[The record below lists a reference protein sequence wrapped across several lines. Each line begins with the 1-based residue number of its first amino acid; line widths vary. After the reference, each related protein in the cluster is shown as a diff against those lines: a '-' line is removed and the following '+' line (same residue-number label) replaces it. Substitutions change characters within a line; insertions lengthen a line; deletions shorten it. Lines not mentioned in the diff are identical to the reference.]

1 MSHLPILLE
10 QFLKINIIALKTMFT
25 DPLSEFIKDM
35 DKFQQMVEQ
44 TIDLDSAEKGDFLVR
59 PEFDDELKG
68 TYKNLSKNIYYIY
81 LYYMVCYMYKFFYIN
96 LYLLII
102 SINIR
107 IKMYYG

>member
-1 MSHLPILLE
+1 
-10 QFLKINIIALKTMFT
+10 MFT
-25 DPLSEFIKDM
+25 DPLNEFIKDM
-35 DKFQQMVEQ
+35 NKFQQMVEQ

-59 PEFDDELKG
+59 SEFDDELKG
-68 TYKNLSKNIYYIY
+68 TYKMNIYYIY
-81 LYYMVCYMYKFFYIN
+81 IMDIICINFFLHYI